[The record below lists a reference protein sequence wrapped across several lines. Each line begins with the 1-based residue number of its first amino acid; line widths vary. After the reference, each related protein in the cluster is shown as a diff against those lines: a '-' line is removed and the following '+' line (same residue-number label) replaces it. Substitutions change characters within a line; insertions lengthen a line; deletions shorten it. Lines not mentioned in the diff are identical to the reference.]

1 MFPLNQVKEV
11 EQNLKV
17 LRAAMDD
24 PVRVIA
30 RLDSQLKSKVLVLIL
45 MGQKNTLSQDTRQI

>member
-1 MFPLNQVKEV
+1 MYPLNHVKEV

-30 RLDSQLKSKVLVLIL
+30 RWC
-45 MGQKNTLSQDTRQI
+45 